1 MGRVFFNT
9 RRNVHALTAAYTVLT
24 SDSGKIF
31 TLDSTGGAYDITLP
45 AMEDGLFYKFVVL
58 EDTPTADI
66 TIKSNSADGDDKLDL
81 VGKDSESD
89 LGPSTAGTAVN
100 DIVVDQVAKQGTYV
114 NLYSDG
120 TGWYAESMGAAN
132 GSIHTA

>member
-9 RRNVHALTAAYTVLT
+9 RRNVHALTAAYTVLA

-45 AMEDGLFYKFVVL
+45 VMEDGLFYKFVVL

-66 TIKSNSADGDDKLDL
+66 TIKTNSADGDDKLDL
-81 VGKDSESD
+81 VGKDSQSD

-100 DIVVDQVAKQGTYV
+100 DFVVDQVAKQGTYV

-120 TGWYAESMGAAN
+120 TGWYAESMGAAD

>member
-89 LGPSTAGTAVN
+89 LGPSTAGTAVTN
-100 DIVVDQVAKQGTYV
+100 LKMELAAHEGTYI

-120 TGWYAESMGAAN
+120 TGWYAESMGSADA
-132 GSIHTA
+132 SVTTT

>member
-9 RRNVHALTAAYTVLT
+9 RRNVHALTAAYTVLA

-45 AMEDGLFYKFVVL
+45 AMEAGLFYKFVVL

-66 TIKSNSADGDDKLDL
+66 TIKTNSADGDDKLDL
-81 VGKDSESD
+81 VGKDSQSD

-100 DIVVDQVAKQGTYV
+100 DFVVDQVAKQGTYV

-132 GSIHTA
+132 GSVHTS

>member
-9 RRNVHALTAAYTVLT
+9 RRNVHALTAAYTVLA

-45 AMEDGLFYKFVVL
+45 AMEAGLFYKFVVL

-89 LGPSTAGTAVN
+89 LGPSTQGTAVN

-114 NLYSDG
+114 NLYRDG

-132 GSIHTA
+132 GSVHTS

>member
-9 RRNVHALTAAYTVLT
+9 RRNVHALTAAYTVLA

-31 TLDSTGGAYDITLP
+31 TLDSTGGAYDINLP
-45 AMEDGLFYKFVVL
+45 AIEKGLFYKFVVL

-66 TIKSNSADGDDKLDL
+66 TIKSSTTNVDL
-81 VGKDSESD
+81 VGKDSQSD
-89 LGPSTAGTAVN
+89 LGPSTAGTAVTN
-100 DIVVDQVAKQGTYV
+100 IVVDQVAKQGTYV